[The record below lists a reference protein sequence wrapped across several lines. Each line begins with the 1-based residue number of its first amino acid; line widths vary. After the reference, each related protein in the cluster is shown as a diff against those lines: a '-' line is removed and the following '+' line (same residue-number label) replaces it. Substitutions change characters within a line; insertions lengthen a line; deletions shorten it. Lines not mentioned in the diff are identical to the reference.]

1 MCILKVHYFNI
12 FFTSFHNFLTI
23 WLFLKFNHYSET
35 VGVEFGRTSYL
46 WDTSWINLCCVM
58 GTLRLWGM
66 AVTTVTGEHL
76 VIGIS
81 SFVIDVQTGP

>member
-46 WDTSWINLCCVM
+46 IRVEVRTHGVEHVKFQKM
-58 GTLRLWGM
+58 GQAIVKLKFYRKHG
-66 AVTTVTGEHL
+66 
-76 VIGIS
+76 
-81 SFVIDVQTGP
+81 